1 MIEIKDKKDCC
12 GCSACQQICP
22 KGCIS
27 MQPDDEGFLYP
38 VVDINAC
45 IDCGMCEKVCPELN
59 RNIKTKPLATYAAIN
74 PDLHVRMKSS
84 SGGIFSML
92 AEETIEGGGVVY
104 GAAFDRDWSV
114 RHIKVSSSEEL
125 ALLRGSKY
133 LQSKLGDTFKDVRTE
148 LNSGR
153 RVLFSGTPCQTSG
166 LKKFLRKDYT
176 NLTTVDFVCHG
187 VPSPAVWHSY
197 LKESSKNQITAIT
210 DISFRDKKNGWE
222 SFELSIESKKGNS
235 KAIYSETFNR
245 NPYMQAFLA
254 NLTLR
259 PSCYDCPV
267 KGCSSGS
274 DITLGDFW
282 GIEHVDLSVDDDMG
296 VSLVMVNTSK
306 GNELIQRLGIEL
318 KDEEYDLALRYNPS
332 IKKSVNIPPYR
343 PLFMKTFTS
352 SGFSVAYRV
361 IFNPALT
368 SRLYRRIWLLIH

>member
-1 MIEIKDKKDCC
+1 MIEIKDKKGCC
-12 GCSACQQICP
+12 GCTACQQICP
-22 KGCIS
+22 KRCIT

-38 VVDINAC
+38 AVDINAC

-92 AEETIEGGGVVY
+92 AEETIEDGGVAY

-114 RHIKVSSSEEL
+114 RHIKVESSEVL
-125 ALLRGSKY
+125 ASLRGSKY
-133 LQSKLGDTFKDVRTE
+133 LQSNLGDIFKDIRTE

-153 RVLFSGTPCQTSG
+153 RVLFSGTPCQISG
-166 LKKFLRKDYT
+166 LKKFLRKDYP

-187 VPSPAVWHSY
+187 VPSPTVWHSY
-197 LKESSKNQITAIT
+197 LKESSQNQIAAIT
-210 DISFRDKKNGWE
+210 DISFRDKKNGWKNYE
-222 SFELSIESKKGNS
+222 VSIESKKGDN
-235 KAIYSETFNR
+235 KTINSETFNR
-245 NPYMQAFLA
+245 NPYIQAFLA

-267 KGCSSGS
+267 KGCSSRS

-282 GIEHVDLSVDDDMG
+282 GIEHIDPSVDDDRG

-318 KDEEYDLALRYNPS
+318 KDEEYDLAVRYNPS
-332 IKKSVNIPPYR
+332 IAKSVNIPPYR
-343 PLFMKTFTS
+343 PLFMKTFKS
-352 SGFSVAYRV
+352 NGFSTAYKV

-368 SRLYRRIWLLIH
+368 SRLYRRFWLLTR

>member
-1 MIEIKDKKDCC
+1 MIDIKDKKDCC
-12 GCSACQQICP
+12 GCTACQQICP
-22 KGCIS
+22 KHCIT

-45 IDCGMCEKVCPELN
+45 IDCGMCENVCPELN
-59 RNIKTKPLATYAAIN
+59 HNIKTKPLATYAAIN
-74 PDLHVRMKSS
+74 PNLHIRMKSS

-92 AEETIEGGGVVY
+92 AEKTIEDSGVVY

-114 RHIKVSSSEEL
+114 RHIKEESSEGL
-125 ALLRGSKY
+125 VSLRGSKY
-133 LQSKLGDTFKDVRTE
+133 LQSNLGDIFKDVRTE

-166 LKKFLRKDYT
+166 LKKFLHKDYP

-197 LKESSKNQITAIT
+197 LKESSKNQIATVT
-210 DISFRDKKNGWE
+210 DISFRNKKNGWKNYE
-222 SFELSIESKKGNS
+222 VSIESKKGDN
-235 KAIYSETFNR
+235 KTINSETFNR

-282 GIEHVDLSVDDDMG
+282 GIEHIDPSVDDDRG

-318 KDEEYDLALRYNPS
+318 KDEEYDLAVRYNPS
-332 IKKSVNIPPYR
+332 IEKSVNIPPYR
-343 PLFMKTFTS
+343 PLFMKTFIRKGFTAANNLIFS
-352 SGFSVAYRV
+352 S
-361 IFNPALT
+361 ALAT
-368 SRLYRRIWLLIH
+368 RLYRRIWLLTH

>member
-1 MIEIKDKKDCC
+1 MIDIKDKKDCC
-12 GCSACQQICP
+12 GCTACQQICP
-22 KGCIS
+22 KHCIT

-59 RNIKTKPLATYAAIN
+59 RNIKTNPLTTYAAIN
-74 PDLHVRMKSS
+74 PNLHIRMKSS

-92 AEETIEGGGVVY
+92 AEDTIEDSGVVY

-114 RHIKVSSSEEL
+114 RHIKVESSEGL
-125 ALLRGSKY
+125 ASLRGSKY
-133 LQSKLGDTFKDVRTE
+133 LQSNLGDIFKDVRTE

-166 LKKFLRKDYT
+166 LKKFLRKDYP

-197 LKESSKNQITAIT
+197 LKESSQNQIAAIT
-210 DISFRDKKNGWE
+210 DISFRDKKNGWKNYE
-222 SFELSIESKKGNS
+222 VSIESKKGDS
-235 KAIYSETFNR
+235 KTINSETFNR
-245 NPYMQAFLA
+245 NPYIQAFLA

-259 PSCYDCPV
+259 PSCYNCPV

-274 DITLGDFW
+274 DITIGDFW
-282 GIEHVDLSVDDDMG
+282 GIEHIDPSVDDDRG

-318 KDEEYDLALRYNPS
+318 KGEEYDLAVRYNPS
-332 IKKSVNIPPYR
+332 IEKSVAVPPYR

-352 SGFSVAYRV
+352 SGFSVAYRI

-368 SRLYRRIWLLIH
+368 SRLYRRIWLLTH